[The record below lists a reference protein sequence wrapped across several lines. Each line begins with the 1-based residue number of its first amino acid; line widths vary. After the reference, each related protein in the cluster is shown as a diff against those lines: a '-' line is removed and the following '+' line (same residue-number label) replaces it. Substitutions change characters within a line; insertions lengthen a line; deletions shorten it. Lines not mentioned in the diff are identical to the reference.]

1 MSEPAKPTDT
11 ANKAT
16 DDFVTKYKVRLS
28 FRGCRSTRLQEVEI
42 LLTSLSNR
50 LGFPS
55 SLLRFDLLRCT
66 QLAADIV
73 NNAVKKIIP
82 LCVEG
87 AKILDICLE
96 GDKLIEQ
103 GTGAVWNKS
112 VKGVKVLKGE
122 ILNHSGPL
130 FWTFS

>member
-1 MSEPAKPTDT
+1 MQHCPPSKRW
-11 ANKAT
+11 KI
-16 DDFVTKYKVRLS
+16 DFVIKPP
-28 FRGCRSTRLQEVEI
+28 G
-42 LLTSLSNR
+42 LLTPSLC
-50 LGFPS
+50 
-55 SLLRFDLLRCT
+55 FDFLHGV
-66 QLAADIV
+66 QLAAEIV
-73 NNAVKKIIP
+73 NSAVKKIIP

-122 ILNHSGPL
+122 FLEHSIPL
-130 FWTFS
+130 FERSQEIWCRSKV

>member
-1 MSEPAKPTDT
+1 
-11 ANKAT
+11 
-16 DDFVTKYKVRLS
+16 
-28 FRGCRSTRLQEVEI
+28 
-42 LLTSLSNR
+42 
-50 LGFPS
+50 
-55 SLLRFDLLRCT
+55 
-66 QLAADIV
+66 LAAEIV

-112 VKGVKVLKGE
+112 VKGVKVLKGKFRSTLRFPFEFPEE
-122 ILNHSGPL
+122 ILSRSKVSL
-130 FWTFS
+130 FQHQSA